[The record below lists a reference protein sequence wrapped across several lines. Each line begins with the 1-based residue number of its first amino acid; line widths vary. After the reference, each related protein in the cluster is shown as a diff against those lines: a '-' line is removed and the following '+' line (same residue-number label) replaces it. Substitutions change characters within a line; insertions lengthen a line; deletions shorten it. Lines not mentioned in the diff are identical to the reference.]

1 MRNYTRFIPG
11 EEIDAVEQWR
21 FGSIDTADQIRIA
34 QAQAQAQALASEQDS
49 IERESALQESYQAG
63 YAAGVA
69 QGQAQAQAAVQR
81 QMADFSENQIKEAA
95 QHFHALF
102 ATTQG
107 QLDEAQQVMAQ
118 GVLELS
124 IELARQVVRRELSV
138 NTNVLL
144 PVVREAID
152 MLGTEHRSAVVR
164 LHPADQEALSTVMA
178 SEFADMALTLRADPA
193 LQPGGCVVES
203 AGMVVDATLQKRWQ
217 RAVATLGMDTAWEDA
232 SEPS

>member
-21 FGSIDTADQIRIA
+21 FGAIDTAEQL
-34 QAQAQAQALASEQDS
+34 LAAKVKAVESAQDS
-49 IERESALQESYQAG
+49 AHQASARQESYQEG

-69 QGQAQAQAAVQR
+69 QGLAQAQAGSQR
-81 QMADFSENQIKEAA
+81 QMADFLANQAKDAA
-95 QHFHALF
+95 QHFSALF
-102 ATTQG
+102 AVTQS
-107 QLDEAQQVMAQ
+107 QLEEAQQVMAK

-124 IELARQVVRRELSV
+124 CELARQVLRQELSV
-138 NTNVLL
+138 NPNVLL
-144 PVVREAID
+144 PVIREALD

-164 LHPADQEALSTVMA
+164 MHPSDQEVLADLMPTA
-178 SEFADMALTLRADPA
+178 FADMALTLRADPT

-203 AGMVVDATLQKRWQ
+203 VGMVVDATLQKRWQ
-217 RAVATLGMDTAWEDA
+217 RAVATLGLDAAWESA